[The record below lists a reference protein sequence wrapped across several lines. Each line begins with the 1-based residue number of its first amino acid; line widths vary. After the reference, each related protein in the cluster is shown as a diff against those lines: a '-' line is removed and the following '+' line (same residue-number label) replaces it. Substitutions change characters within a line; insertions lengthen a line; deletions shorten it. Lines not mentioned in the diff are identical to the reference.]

1 MLNKATTAG
10 PLPTHNNNHS
20 RSGAFNKFQRF
31 PGIFF
36 FFFFFAFSSHHF
48 ASVPAPP
55 QEVDDSEISIRSAFV
70 GPDSYQRLSSS
81 LIGVSRLRSDAA
93 LCIPLRVFISTSLSS
108 SANTRRR
115 RFDARRRR
123 SHVLAACRQ
132 VGGVTRYPPSR
143 NPRSGRLFNFKFQH
157 TCSTVPFKLSAAE
170 AKEQNAEV
178 RWFHTRL
185 VAVVDESI

>member
-10 PLPTHNNNHS
+10 ALPTHNNNHS

-36 FFFFFAFSSHHF
+36 FFLRSAPSLCISSC
-48 ASVPAPP
+48 SS
-55 QEVDDSEISIRSAFV
+55 EVDDSGISIRSAFI
-70 GPDSYQRLSSS
+70 GPDSYQRLSSF
-81 LIGVSRLRSDAA
+81 LIGFSRLRSDAA
-93 LCIPLRVFISTSLSS
+93 LCIPLRGFISTSLSS

-132 VGGVTRYPPSR
+132 VSGVTRYARR
-143 NPRSGRLFNFKFQH
+143 NPCSGRLFNFNF
-157 TCSTVPFKLSAAE
+157 STHVPQCPSNSPPQRQ
-170 AKEQNAEV
+170 KEQNAEV
-178 RWFHTRL
+178 RFHTQV